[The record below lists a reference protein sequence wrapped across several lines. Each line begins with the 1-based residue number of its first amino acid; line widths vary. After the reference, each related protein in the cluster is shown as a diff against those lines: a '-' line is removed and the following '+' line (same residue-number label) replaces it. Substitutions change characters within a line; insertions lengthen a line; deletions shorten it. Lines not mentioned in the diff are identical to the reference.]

1 MVDKKINNGREG
13 EMERRD
19 REEEEEE
26 RGERVRG
33 NRGGEGK
40 GSKRHGNCLGAFT
53 LTPDILERVA
63 GSHRKGELVLP

>member
-33 NRGGEGK
+33 NRGG
-40 GSKRHGNCLGAFT
+40 R
-53 LTPDILERVA
+53 ERVQ
-63 GSHRKGELVLP
+63 KGMGTVWEPLR